1 MCRETTGGPIVCRL
15 FAGAVARRGGHER
28 CHPAFGKDVEQLPA
42 QSSGLLRSKPVA
54 TWSKAAFRAAW
65 RQERRALRK
74 AWPRLLQTAMRP
86 ASSATPPRS
95 IASS

>member
-1 MCRETTGGPIVCRL
+1 MTGGPGICRL
-15 FAGAVARRGGHER
+15 FGGTAARRGGHAR
-28 CHPAFGKDVEQLPA
+28 RRAVFGKVVEQLPA
-42 QSSGLLRSKPVA
+42 QPSGLLRSDPVA

-86 ASSATPPRS
+86 ASPATPPRS
-95 IASS
+95 IASP